1 MAFSDLGLNE
11 QEFFSMPPF
20 RTYLMQMHH
29 LREIERAWE
38 QTRDISV
45 MIHNMAGKV
54 SDRAVTSF
62 EYKRLSFDKDMTL
75 PQWTKE
81 EAEELIRKW
90 SN

>member
-1 MAFSDLGLNE
+1 MAFSELGLNE

-20 RTYLMQMHH
+20 RTYLMQMH
-29 LREIERAWE
+29 RVRNRERAWE

-54 SDRAVTSF
+54 SDRSLTS
-62 EYKRLSFDKDMTL
+62 EQYRKLSFDESIEFPEWD
-75 PQWTKE
+75 KE
-81 EAEELIRKW
+81 DAAELIRKW